1 MPKSKSTTSTSFWES
16 STANIQEAL
25 QIRKTIDALKA
36 KVDKLMHGAVEAITP
51 SQPAKRGRKKGSV
64 NKAKAAP
71 VIAKPA
77 KAAKKSKMSPE
88 ARAKIAAAMK
98 ARWAAKKDTTAS
110 PKQSKSVPKKKGG
123 MTPEGR
129 ARLAAAMKARWAA
142 KKAAAK

>member
-16 STANIQEAL
+16 STASIQEAL

-36 KVDKLMHGAVEAITP
+36 KVDKLMHGAVVAITP
-51 SQPAKRGRKKGSV
+51 NQPAKRGRKKGSV

-71 VIAKPA
+71 VAKPA
-77 KAAKKSKMSPE
+77 KKKSKMSLE
-88 ARAKIAAAMK
+88 GRARIAAAQK

-110 PKQSKSVPKKKGG
+110 SPKQAKPVPKKKGG

-129 ARLAAAMKARWAA
+129 ARLAASMKARWAA